1 VAAAAR
7 FEAALRAFSRSD
19 AGGGKPGVFATH
31 WKVWGAWAIAAI
43 LFGGALGFFAPGL
56 WRKWTK
62 RRELI
67 RIHRSG
73 GSAKEAGILYERMLE
88 ILARKGIRKPAWFT
102 PVEFA
107 RTLPAEE
114 RRKFGEFTDL
124 YNAVRFGGNLA
135 ATSELAAL
143 LRKLES

>member
-1 VAAAAR
+1 M
-7 FEAALRAFSRSD
+7 
-19 AGGGKPGVFATH
+19 
-31 WKVWGAWAIAAI
+31 WGAWAIAAI